1 MNEYCGRHFL
11 LKDKLLTY
19 RGRQA
24 RMEVALD
31 ITKHEIV
38 SQNLREQLDFANK
51 MMECSQRLAED
62 TDYAGTVRRFL
73 ALVGEFYQ
81 ADRAYLFEPEPQEQ
95 ERWSKTGEWCRHNVL
110 PQLGSGQRVP
120 QAALERWLRLFRQNC
135 SVILSN
141 LDTLRYSSP
150 AEWEM
155 LVEQDIARLIAVPV
169 LLDGALVAFI
179 GIDNPRYSV
188 QDDTQVRIL
197 SCFLINRIRQE
208 RNERRLRRCC
218 GRTMTTFSPRWAW
231 ACGRSGWTPR
241 QGAVRCWRMTTCAG

>member
-95 ERWSKTGEWCRHNVL
+95 ERWSKTGEWFRHNVL

-169 LLDGALVAFI
+169 LLDGALAAFI

-208 RNERRLRRCC
+208 RNERRLRALLRADYDHILSAL
-218 GRTMTTFSPRWAW
+218 GV
-231 ACGRSGWTPR
+231 GL
-241 QGAVRCWRMTTCAG
+241 